1 MKKMLSLLTAILLV
15 CAVFTVMPAFAE
27 EARDLRVLVDNRLVD
42 FSGDVQPFINE
53 QSRTM
58 VPIRFVSNELGASVD
73 WDAAAKKVSI
83 YQADRI
89 IELVIGDSF
98 AHVNGARMEFDTAAE
113 IVEGRTVVPLRFVS
127 ETFGAEVNWDGNT
140 RTVYIATEP
149 PPPAVKTVTL
159 FFSDDQAQKL
169 VRETRELTLTGQPL
183 GELIF
188 DELRKGPHRADLR
201 PTIPEGTTLRS
212 LIMYQNTAQL
222 FLSAHFRDN
231 HTGGSAGEQMT
242 LYSIVNSLAQLP
254 EVDDVLF
261 LLVDNQGNLI
271 KTEAILGHINTEQPL
286 KPRPDLVQ
294 E

>member
-15 CAVFTVMPAFAE
+15 CAVFTVMPVFAQE
-27 EARDLRVLVDNRLVD
+27 ETDIRVLVDNRLVD

-53 QSRTM
+53 QNRTM
-58 VPIRFVSNELGASVD
+58 VPIRFVSNELGAPVD

-83 YQADRI
+83 YQADGI
-89 IELVIGDSF
+89 IEIVIGDSF
-98 AHVNGARMEFDTAAE
+98 AHVNGARVEFDTAAE

-127 ETFGAEVNWDGNT
+127 ETFGANVNWDGNT
-140 RTVYIATEP
+140 RTVYIVTEP
-149 PPPAVKTVTL
+149 PPPAEITL
-159 FFSDDQAQKL
+159 YFSDDQAQRL
-169 VRETRELTLTGQPL
+169 VRETRELTLTGKPL

-188 DELRKGPHRADLR
+188 DELKKGPQRADLR

-212 LIMYQNTAQL
+212 LIMHQNTAQL
-222 FLSAHFRDN
+222 ALSTQFRDN
-231 HTGGSAGEQMT
+231 HVGGSAGEQMT

-254 EVDDVLF
+254 EVDEVLF
-261 LLVDNQGNLI
+261 LLLDNQGNPI
-271 KTEAILGHINTEQPL
+271 ETEAILGHINTEQPL